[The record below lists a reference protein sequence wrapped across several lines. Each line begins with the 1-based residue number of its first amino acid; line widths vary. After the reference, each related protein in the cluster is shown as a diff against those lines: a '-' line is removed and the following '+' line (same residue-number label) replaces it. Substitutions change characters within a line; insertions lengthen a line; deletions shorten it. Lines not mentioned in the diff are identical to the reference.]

1 MKKALLI
8 SIAAIIYL
16 SSFTCPGLYAA
27 EDKNSTSI
35 LDYKDELALTD
46 KQEKSLK
53 DIIEKLKGYL
63 AEKQDELTALRTDLN
78 KMISESADLDKIK
91 AKLELIAKIQVDAS
105 YETILSSRA
114 IETEITGTQLTKW
127 RTIQMELRKKLQE
140 IEAGTTEPVVNTQ
153 AKE

>member
-140 IEAGTTEPVVNTQ
+140 IEAGTAEPVVNTQ

>member
-140 IEAGTTEPVVNTQ
+140 IEAGTAEPVVNTQ
-153 AKE
+153 TKE

>member
-1 MKKALLI
+1 MKKAFLI
-8 SIAAIIYL
+8 LIAAIIYL
-16 SSFTCPGLYAA
+16 SSFRCPGLYAA

-91 AKLELIAKIQVDAS
+91 TKLELIAKIQVDAS

-140 IEAGTTEPVVNTQ
+140 IEAGTAEPVVNTET
-153 AKE
+153 KE